1 MNDTLE
7 ALQQIALGARKNLSM
22 PVVGITG
29 SAGKTTTRAMVS
41 LVLGLGSVHQTAGN
55 FNNHIGLPLTIL
67 QAPLDANVWVLEMGM
82 NHRGE
87 IDLLQ
92 NDTIER
98 FCEQGALLKD
108 GSVVPADLIVL
119 ATGYFPQG
127 ELVRRSLGE
136 DMAGRI
142 GQVWGQDQD
151 GELSNMFKRTPQNGI
166 WFIAGSLTQARIY
179 SKYMALQIKGQEEGL
194 IDIDPYSDVR

>member
-1 MNDTLE
+1 M
-7 ALQQIALGARKNLSM
+7 
-22 PVVGITG
+22 
-29 SAGKTTTRAMVS
+29 
-41 LVLGLGSVHQTAGN
+41 
-55 FNNHIGLPLTIL
+55 
-67 QAPLDANVWVLEMGM
+67 
-82 NHRGE
+82 
-87 IDLLQ
+87 
-92 NDTIER
+92 
-98 FCEQGALLKD
+98 
-108 GSVVPADLIVL
+108 
-119 ATGYFPQG
+119 
-127 ELVRRSLGE
+127 RRSLGE